1 MKLLLLPMVLIL
13 FSVSCRKFE
22 EEKVISRAEP
32 FVPTNLY
39 PTERL
44 PGYMNRVAVLPC
56 FYPDMDSSVLEFADD
71 IFGQELSQERIFE
84 PVPISPRELRRVFGV
99 SRISSTARLPKN
111 FLRKIEELTSANGV
125 LFIDLSS
132 YKPYRPL
139 SLTAKAKLVDIKSGE
154 FLWAID
160 ETFDAGH
167 ANVIVGAS
175 MFQEKKQVRALS
187 KKTNGS
193 ALQSPRVFCKYIAST
208 IFSTLPQR

>member
-1 MKLLLLPMVLIL
+1 LP
-13 FSVSCRKFE
+13 E
-22 EEKVISRAEP
+22 
-32 FVPTNLY
+32 
-39 PTERL
+39 
-44 PGYMNRVAVLPC
+44 
-56 FYPDMDSSVLEFADD
+56 
-71 IFGQELSQERIFE
+71 
-84 PVPISPRELRRVFGV
+84 
-99 SRISSTARLPKN
+99 N
-111 FLRKIEELTSANGV
+111 FLSKIEELTSANGV
-125 LFIDLSS
+125 LFVDLSS

-139 SLTAKAKLVDIKSGE
+139 SLSAKAKLVDIKSGE

-175 MFQEKKQVRALS
+175 MFQERKQVRALS